1 MEFKDLTPELREKA
15 LACKTPED
23 VLALAKEEGYE
34 LSDEELDVVAG
45 GWNPVNT
52 VVDRVVPE
60 CPECSSREV
69 SVFPMPAGGLK
80 HCVCHHCGYQWN
92 KPLYG

>member
-1 MEFKDLTPELREKA
+1 MKFEKLTPEQVEKMK
-15 LACKTPED
+15 ACATPED
-23 VLALAKEEGYE
+23 ILALANEEGYE
-34 LSDEELDVVAG
+34 LTDEELENMAG
-45 GWNPVNT
+45 GWNIVDT

-69 SVFPMPAGGLK
+69 SVFPMPVGGLK